1 MTDFDRMLDKRAR
14 YVNNDTGT
22 CDLLA
27 GGLASIALS
36 AIVCPA
42 WERVLRK
49 NSAVRTSE
57 NVPSKSRA
65 GRPTKKRVEA
75 IGATIL
81 ATALEMFLDAGYSV
95 TSMDAIAARAGISKG
110 TLYARYPNK
119 AALFTAIVEDRVAAW
134 SKAASVHDAE
144 LPPDLAGRLRHHV
157 RVSLEGMADPEI
169 SAFAGLITAERKRF
183 PELAR
188 IYHERA
194 VGYEI
199 EMLAADIASAAEREG
214 IRINDPAAAA
224 AALLQMALGWSSLRA
239 LSGEPMK
246 ADVLDAA
253 AARIVSLL
261 MQGLDAW

>member
-14 YVNNDTGT
+14 YVNNDTDT
-22 CDLLA
+22 YDLLA
-27 GGLASIALS
+27 GGLASIAFP
-36 AIVCPA
+36 AIICPA

-199 EMLAADIASAAEREG
+199 EMLAAGSLILMPSPLPLLRSASRMPKLLLPTARPKPPSAICSTIPRPRTYWRAIFPKWCRA
-214 IRINDPAAAA
+214 IRSTWRGA
-224 AALLQMALGWSSLRA
+224 
-239 LSGEPMK
+239 
-246 ADVLDAA
+246 
-253 AARIVSLL
+253 
-261 MQGLDAW
+261 